1 MKKGVKIP
9 IPRRLTGVRSGV
21 DCSLVGQ
28 SGRSPD
34 RHTGCVRIDPLL
46 GDGGLG
52 VSQVSGRRGEGVV
65 TATSDF
71 VASTTFSD
79 GSRSW
84 TQTGHDIIRRSPNPE
99 RSVCIYRKD
108 AVCALAFTHSRWI
121 LPSLGLRLGLRE

>member
-9 IPRRLTGVRSGV
+9 IPCRLTGVRSGV
-21 DCSLVGQ
+21 DCSIVGQ
-28 SGRSPD
+28 PERRSPD

-65 TATSDF
+65 TATRDF

-84 TQTGHDIIRRSPNPE
+84 TQTGHGIIRRSPNPG
-99 RSVCIYRKD
+99 RSVCSYRKD
-108 AVCALAFTHSRWI
+108 AVCALV
-121 LPSLGLRLGLRE
+121 